1 MKKISLILICLSITV
16 FLALSTTYAAGPV
29 TIKFWTGYSERVPIY
44 RAAASDYMKE
54 HPNVNIEVTPFE
66 LRQAEQKFAIA
77 LPSGTGP
84 DLFVTSYFIANLHIK
99 NAMLD
104 PAPDKVK
111 EWLDKNFEPSYLE
124 LFTDKASKIYGIP
137 DVHGFQILYYNLDY
151 YKEAGLIIPPKN
163 LDELMDYACK
173 LAKYDDKG
181 NLIRSGISLRI
192 SGGGAGVAQKFD
204 IFLFPNGG
212 SVIEP
217 TTPDKFKANFANE
230 AGYQAMNFYLQA
242 LHKYKVDSF
251 NVKHDSE
258 AFVLGLT
265 AQFNR
270 ETYVIGEV
278 EKLAP
283 GMNYGIAQV
292 VGGDVQTATNL
303 NIDGLIVPA
312 ASKNKNIA
320 WDFAMYLNKD
330 KYLVQMMKDVG
341 WICTR
346 KGVDYSEVYKEKP
359 HFKQALDRP
368 ENMKMIPPANATS
381 FNEVYT
387 KFSSRL
393 VDAFSDASMVDN
405 KEKIMK
411 FFEDAEKEANDILK
425 SNNEYGE

>member
-1 MKKISLILICLSITV
+1 MKKMLLIMICLSIIMV
-16 FLALSTTYAAGPV
+16 LALSASFAVETV
-29 TIKFWTGYSERVPIY
+29 TITFWTGYSERVPVY
-44 RAAASDYMKE
+44 RAAATDYMKE
-54 HPNVNIEVTPFE
+54 NPNVNIEVTPFE

-99 NAMLD
+99 NGMLD
-104 PAPDKVK
+104 PAPAEVND
-111 EWLDKNFEPSYLE
+111 WLNKNFESSYLD
-124 LFTDKASKIYGIP
+124 LFTDEAGKIYGVP
-137 DVHGFQILYYNLDY
+137 DVHGFQVLYYNLDY
-151 YKEAGLIIPPKN
+151 YKEAGLTTPPKN
-163 LDELMDYACK
+163 LDELMDCARK
-173 LAKYDDKG
+173 LAQYDNKG
-181 NLIRSGISLRI
+181 NLVRSGISLRI

-217 TTPDKFKANFANE
+217 TTPGKFKANFANE
-230 AGYQAMNFYLQA
+230 AGYQALNFYLQA
-242 LHKYKVDSF
+242 LHKYKVDGY
-251 NVKHDSE
+251 NIKHDSD
-258 AFVLGLT
+258 AFVQGLT

-270 ETYVIGEV
+270 ETYVIGECK
-278 EKLAP
+278 KLAP
-283 GMNYGIAQV
+283 EMNYGIAQV

-312 ASKNKNIA
+312 ASKNKSVA

-346 KGVDYSEVYKEKP
+346 NGVDYSEVYKVEP
-359 HFKQALDRP
+359 HFQQALNRP

-381 FNEVYT
+381 FNETYT

-393 VDAFSDASMVDN
+393 VEAYSDASMVDN

-411 FFEDAEKEANDILK
+411 FLEDAAKEINDVLK
-425 SNNEYGE
+425 SNGEYGE